1 MKTIYGTHARARISG
16 EWKQPAPSCPL
27 DELAGRVARL
37 IPCRRDPEAFHI
49 EKAEI
54 AATLRRLARQGGKH
68 D

>member
-1 MKTIYGTHARARISG
+1 VKNIYGTHAHARISG
-16 EWKQPAPSCPL
+16 EWKQATPSPTL

-54 AATLRRLARQGGKH
+54 AATLRRLARKGGTP
-68 D
+68 

>member
-1 MKTIYGTHARARISG
+1 MKTIYGTHARTRISG
-16 EWKQPAPSCPL
+16 EWNQPPPTSTL

-37 IPCRRDPEAFHI
+37 VPCRRDPEAFHL

-54 AATLRRLARQGGKH
+54 AATLRRLARKGGKH